1 MAALTRVDLTS
12 PAWPYNV
19 TNAMAFTR
27 RNKTSMVDWLGR
39 VDDRFM
45 GTAVD
50 IDPYDALLWAIR
62 LSAGEVAYC
71 DAQIS
76 RLHEDELF
84 ERPARHTYM
93 QLPSG
98 AFELVE
104 EKRDPETVSRW
115 QYLRK
120 DAADRMAR
128 YAKMAIDAGID
139 ERRVAVAER
148 VADILAP
155 LLENLAEDLSL
166 TAKQRA
172 KLPDVLGTRLRALE
186 MAAIGGNG
194 NDPRSRTHE
203 GRQRA
208 RS

>member
-1 MAALTRVDLTS
+1 MARIV
-12 PAWPYNV
+12 
-19 TNAMAFTR
+19 R
-27 RNKTSMVDWLGR
+27 HERNLFAWLGR

-93 QLPSG
+93 QMPSG

-186 MAAIGGNG
+186 IAATGGNG
-194 NDPRSRTHE
+194 DPRSTTQRTHE
-203 GRQRA
+203 GRTRA

>member
-1 MAALTRVDLTS
+1 M
-12 PAWPYNV
+12 
-19 TNAMAFTR
+19 
-27 RNKTSMVDWLGR
+27 SMQDWLGR

-50 IDPYDALLWAIR
+50 VEPHEALLWAIR
-62 LSAGEVAYC
+62 LAAGEVAYC

-84 ERPARHTYM
+84 ERPLRQTYM
-93 QLPSG
+93 QMPSG
-98 AFELVE
+98 AFDLVE
-104 EKRDPETVSRW
+104 EKRDPEIVSRW
-115 QYLRK
+115 AHLRK

-186 MAAIGGNG
+186 IAAQTGGPS
-194 NDPRSRTHE
+194 DPNSTRTRSHE
-203 GRQRA
+203 GRTRA
-208 RS
+208 RT

>member
-1 MAALTRVDLTS
+1 MRE
-12 PAWPYNV
+12 
-19 TNAMAFTR
+19 
-27 RNKTSMVDWLGR
+27 WLGR

-50 IDPYDALLWAIR
+50 MDPYDALLWAIR

-84 ERPARHTYM
+84 ERPLRQTYM
-93 QLPSG
+93 QMPSG

-104 EKRDPETVSRW
+104 EKRDPEVVTRW
-115 QYLRK
+115 HSLRR

-155 LLENLAEDLSL
+155 LLENLAEDLNLS
-166 TAKQRA
+166 AKQRA

-186 MAAIGGNG
+186 IAANKGNQS
-194 NDPRSRTHE
+194 DSSRTHE
-203 GRQRA
+203 GRTRQR
-208 RS
+208 S